1 MKKFKLGSQIFFTSF
16 AISVFSLL
24 IVTWYATETG
34 RELYLQKTAEGL
46 NDDAYLIK
54 EMLLSDSLDINGN
67 SIQKTISQVG
77 KYVSIR
83 ITLIKPNGQVI
94 ADSEH
99 DPYYMDN
106 HATRPEFL
114 QALKSKTGQS
124 VRYSHTVEREMI
136 YFALYLDDFDNHG
149 LIIRTSK
156 ALSTIEQVISTM
168 QFRIFK
174 GGLFVSFLAI
184 LAGFIISRRISTPL
198 ERIIG
203 GVREFAGGNLTK
215 RLSEPS
221 TEEMADLS
229 EALNKMAIQLDD
241 KIQTIVRQRNQQKAV
256 FESMAE
262 GVIAVDKNM
271 KIITANSA
279 AYKLFGIKDIE
290 LKGRYIRDV
299 FKNAEMDNLVLDVLR
314 TGMPR
319 EEEITLVNQSE
330 LCLIIK
336 ARVLSDESSETIGA
350 SLVINDL
357 TRLRILEANRRE
369 FVANVSHELRTPLT
383 SIKGFA
389 EALHEGGIED
399 HETTRRFIDIIY
411 RQSNRLGTILEDIL
425 TLSRLDREETND
437 IEFTEENVK
446 NVIDAAVQI
455 CSFNADKKRIPI
467 QVHCDDQLT
476 VTMSAQLIEEAL
488 INLIDNAVKY
498 SPEER
503 EINVNCTVENKNL
516 LIKVTDKG
524 NGINQ
529 EHLARIFERFYRVDK
544 ARSRD
549 MGGTGL
555 GLAIV
560 KHIALVHNGYV
571 EVESTP
577 GQGSIFSLFLP
588 MRLS

>member
-1 MKKFKLGSQIFFTSF
+1 MRKFKLGSQIFFTSF
-16 AISVFSLL
+16 AISVFSLF

-54 EMLLSDSLDINGN
+54 EMLLSDSLDMSGA
-67 SIQKTISQVG
+67 SIRKTIAQVG

-83 ITLIKPNGQVI
+83 ITLIRPDGLVI

-99 DPYYMDN
+99 EPKAMDN
-106 HATRPEFL
+106 HSTRPEVL
-114 QALKSKTGQS
+114 QALKHKTGQS
-124 VRYSHTVEREMI
+124 VRYSHTVERDMM
-136 YFALYLDDFDNHG
+136 YFALFVDDFDKAG

-156 ALSTIEQVISTM
+156 TLSTIEQVISAM
-168 QFRIFK
+168 QFRIFR
-174 GGLFVSFLAI
+174 GGLFVSFIAI

-203 GVREFAGGNLTK
+203 GVREFAAGNLTK

-221 TEEMADLS
+221 TEEMAHLS

-279 AYKLFGIKDIE
+279 AYNLFGIKAQE

-299 FKNAEMDNLVLDVLR
+299 FKNTEIDNLVLDVLR
-314 TGMPR
+314 TGKPR
-319 EEEITLVNQSE
+319 EEEINLVNHTE
-330 LCLIIK
+330 LCLKIN
-336 ARVLSDESSETIGA
+336 ARVLADESSETIGA

-399 HETTRRFIDIIY
+399 HETARRFIDIIY
-411 RQSNRLGTILEDIL
+411 RQSNRLGSILEDIL

-437 IEFTEENVK
+437 IEFSEENVK

-455 CSFNADKKRIPI
+455 CSFNADKKKIPI
-467 QVHCDDQLT
+467 HVECDEQLT
-476 VTMSAQLIEEAL
+476 VKMSAQLIEEAL

-503 EINVNCTVENKNL
+503 EIRITCKPENKKV
-516 LIKVTDKG
+516 LIKVIDSG
-524 NGINQ
+524 NGIGQ

-560 KHIALVHNGYV
+560 KHIALVHNGHV
-571 EVESTP
+571 EVASNP
-577 GQGSIFSLFLP
+577 GQGSTFSLFLP
-588 MRLS
+588 AE